1 MSEISTYKL
10 IKEKLQ
16 AIPNQRLKGSWFEK
30 VSKRFLKEHDS
41 ADEYESIDLWSDW
54 KLRGK
59 EGDRGIDM
67 VITTASKEYIAVQRD
82 YHLHF

>member
-30 VSKRFLKEHDS
+30 VSKRFLKS
-41 ADEYESIDLWSDW
+41 
-54 KLRGK
+54 
-59 EGDRGIDM
+59 M
-67 VITTASKEYIAVQRD
+67 TALMNTSLLIFGAIGN
-82 YHLHF
+82 

>member
-16 AIPNQRLKGSWFEK
+16 AIPNQHQHLKGSWFEK

-41 ADEYESIDLWSDW
+41 ADEYECLLIF
-54 KLRGK
+54 GAI
-59 EGDRGIDM
+59 GN
-67 VITTASKEYIAVQRD
+67 
-82 YHLHF
+82 